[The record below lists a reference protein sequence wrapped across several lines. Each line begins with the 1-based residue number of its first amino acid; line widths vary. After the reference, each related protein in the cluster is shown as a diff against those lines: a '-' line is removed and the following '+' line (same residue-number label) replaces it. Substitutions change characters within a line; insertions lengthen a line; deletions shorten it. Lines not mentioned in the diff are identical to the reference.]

1 MAEKDFSPYFP
12 GDLVRVNYTADGVKF
27 STTNTTFYSPKDQ
40 YDSPSLAED
49 RSNNIGCSGYRSSVI
64 NSNGDIK
71 FFPCSDSNTYK
82 EIMKQ
87 MTIEEMDRVYYDF
100 DERQNVYDLMYSV
113 NNNAY
118 TGYDYKGN
126 VLNKTLSNVLFR
138 DPVKAGIL
146 SYFER
151 GFFAL
156 IESTKQIKN
165 YFNYTVKKNNRRVF

>member
-12 GDLVRVNYTADGVKF
+12 GDLVRVNYTSDGVKYT
-27 STTNTTFYSPKDQ
+27 TTNTTFYKSKDQ
-40 YDSPSLAED
+40 YDDPTMAED
-49 RSNNIGCSGYRSSVI
+49 RANNIGCSGYRSSVI

-71 FFPCSDSNTYK
+71 FFPCSDSQTYK

-87 MTIEEMDRVYYDF
+87 MTTEEMDRIYYDF

-113 NNNAY
+113 NDNAY
-118 TGYDYKGN
+118 SGYDYKGK
-126 VLNKTLSNVLFR
+126 VLSKTLSNVLFK
-138 DPVKAGIL
+138 DPVKVGIL

>member
-1 MAEKDFSPYFP
+1 MTEKDFSPYFP
-12 GDLVRVNYTADGVKF
+12 GDLVRVNYTANGVKF
-27 STTNTTFYSPKDQ
+27 STTNTTFYNNKDQ
-40 YDSPSLAED
+40 YDSPELAED

-71 FFPCSDSNTYK
+71 FFPCSDSNVYK

-87 MTIEEMDRVYYDF
+87 MSTENMDRVYYDF
-100 DERQNVYDLMYSV
+100 DDRQNIYDIMYSG
-113 NNNAY
+113 NDTAY
-118 TGYDYKGN
+118 SGYDYKGK
-126 VLNKTLSNVLFR
+126 VLTKTLSNVLFR
-138 DPVKAGIL
+138 DPVKSGIL